1 MPLVSVV
8 IPTSNRCDLL
18 LRAINSVEK
27 QTFTNW
33 EIIVIDDNSI
43 DETESTMSVKK
54 SVQINYIR
62 LNKKSGGAVARNI
75 GIENSKGDFVA
86 FLDDDD
92 EWMPEKLQKQI
103 NFITSD
109 KQVGIC
115 YTGRRT
121 IRKGNLIFGLGKKYS
136 FKYPPKKDQFK
147 AIMSDN
153 FIGITSSVMIP
164 KTILKEISGFDES
177 LPCLQDYDLYIR
189 IIKKWNAA
197 GIDEPLVLYHLDGN
211 IKHVSLTRKE
221 IEFASG
227 YILKKYEK
235 EQYHAILVKAIK
247 KINIKKMMKSFV
259 YTKEVF
265 KSLFVERLKS

>member
-8 IPTSNRCDLL
+8 IPTRNRSDIL
-18 LRAINSVEK
+18 LRAIKSVEK

-33 EIIVIDDNSI
+33 EIIVIDDNST
-43 DETESTMSVKK
+43 DQTESIMSVMK
-54 SVQINYIR
+54 SEQINYIR
-62 LNKKSGGAVARNI
+62 LNKKSGGAIARNV
-75 GIENSKGDFVA
+75 GIENSKGNFIA

-103 NFITSD
+103 DFITND
-109 KQVGIC
+109 KQLGIC
-115 YTGRRT
+115 YTGRKT

-189 IIKKWNAA
+189 IIKNWNAA
-197 GIDEPLVLYHLDGN
+197 GINEPLVLYHLDGN

-221 IEFASG
+221 IEFASVC
-227 YILKKYEK
+227 ILKKYEK
-235 EQYHAILVKAIK
+235 EQYHEILVKAIR

-259 YTKEVF
+259 YTIEVIKDYF
-265 KSLFVERLKS
+265 KTA